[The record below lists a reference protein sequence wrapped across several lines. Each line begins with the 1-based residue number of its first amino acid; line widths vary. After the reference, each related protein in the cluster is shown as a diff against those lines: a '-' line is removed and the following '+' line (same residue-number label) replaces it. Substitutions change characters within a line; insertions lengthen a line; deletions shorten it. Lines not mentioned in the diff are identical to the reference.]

1 VAAFC
6 LAPRHHDTHRA
17 VFKSSPAADQAALF
31 VMVRR
36 ETVQTVKEAIPDF
49 RFQIPD
55 VVLPDSLE

>member
-1 VAAFC
+1 
-6 LAPRHHDTHRA
+6 
-17 VFKSSPAADQAALF
+17 
-31 VMVRR
+31 MVRR